1 MKPTGHSLL
10 FWLLHRAILE
20 RKQVVFG
27 YQGYPREI
35 CPVILGH
42 KESRERL
49 LAYQFAGSGSRG
61 PVRGEWKCF
70 DLDQIKDAKTRAGR
84 WHSGDTHRA
93 PQSCIDDVF
102 IDVNTKVL
110 DQPGRRPELLKSLK
124 PKRARPKTRTPA
136 KTVKRTRR
144 RGK

>member
-1 MKPTGHSLL
+1 MKRAGHSPL

-27 YQGYPREI
+27 YQGYPREV
-35 CPVILGH
+35 CPIILGQ
-42 KESRERL
+42 KGSRERV

-70 DLDQIKDAKTRAGR
+70 DLAEMKDATARSGR
-84 WHSGDTHRA
+84 WRSGDTHRA
-93 PQSCIDDVF
+93 PQSCVDDVF

-124 PKRARPKTRTPA
+124 PRRATIRAPA
-136 KTVKRTRR
+136 KAAARRTRR
-144 RGK
+144 PTK